1 LLVFGS
7 WEHGRVVAAPQD
19 GPPAAWSALIG
30 SAWLFGVLFAACF
43 AIRFALLIAAMPA
56 ALKAWQG
63 RQQ

>member
-1 LLVFGS
+1 MVGSLLLHKTDHPLLG
-7 WEHGRVVAAPQD
+7 
-19 GPPAAWSALIG
+19 SALIG